1 MSYITKGTNIIMG
14 AVGSDIKSQITIH
27 RTQRGRPGILS
38 RGNDGAVR
46 QIIGQANTP
55 HPKQ

>member
-38 RGNDGAVR
+38 RGNDGDIR
-46 QIIGQANTP
+46 QIILQTDMP